1 MRRLRWMFGLLALT
15 MMLPLAAAQARE
27 FTGENSLGVETDL
40 MRRTQE
46 GLDLIYQR
54 EYQLA
59 LRHFREVGEIYPDSP
74 IGPFGRSVVFQAMM
88 LENFDYEYRDT
99 YRVEADKAMERVNKA
114 LKSSQQKGWN
124 QFIYAGV
131 VGLDGLDRVRE
142 GDYLTAFNKGWDAIE
157 AMKKAGRL
165 EPTFADPDLGI
176 GIYNYWRT
184 AITDRVDFL
193 PRFGDHRAEGIAQ
206 MERARD
212 EGMLVWAG
220 ASFALAYTYMEE
232 RDYDKA
238 MAECLKLQTEY
249 PNSIINNMLLG
260 RIYTKAKDYD
270 AAVATFERIQTTDP
284 GNRRVLW
291 HLGDTYYKT
300 RRHDEDA
307 KRYFEQYLETSI
319 PSMYVCH
326 TNYRLGQIAQRGKD
340 YDEAIRR
347 YELAVAADPKYKPA
361 QSRLESVKKKKA
373 AKALKSKGAASQPR

>member
-1 MRRLRWMFGLLALT
+1 MRRTRWILSLLAILLF
-15 MMLPLAAAQARE
+15 LPMVSASARD

-40 MRRTQE
+40 MQRTQN
-46 GLDLIYQR
+46 GLDMIYR
-54 EYQLA
+54 RDYRAA
-59 LRHFREVGEIYPDSP
+59 LGHFREVSELYPDSP
-74 IGPFGRSVVFQAMM
+74 IGPFGRSVIFQAMM

-99 YRVEADKAMERVNKA
+99 YRVEADKAMERVEKA
-114 LKSSQQKGWN
+114 LKSSEQKGWN
-124 QFIYAGV
+124 LFIYAGV

-157 AMKKAGRL
+157 SMKKASRA

-206 MERARD
+206 MERSRD

-238 MAECLKLQTEY
+238 TAECLKLQAEY

-260 RIYTKAKDYD
+260 RIYTKSKDYD
-270 AAVATFERIQTTDP
+270 AAIATFEKILVTDEH
-284 GNRRVLW
+284 NRRVLW

-307 KRYFEQYLETSI
+307 KRYFERYLEVSI
-319 PSMYVCH
+319 PDNYRCH
-326 TNYRLGQIAQRGKD
+326 TQYRLGQIAQRHKD

-347 YELAVAADPKYKPA
+347 YELAIQADPKYQPA
-361 QSRLESVKKKKA
+361 QSRLETVKKKKA
-373 AKALKSKGAASQPR
+373 TQALKTKGAASQPR